1 LTEHIVALFETESA
15 AAAAER
21 DLEGAGIPTS
31 VVRRYTPTE
40 MEKLEPGS
48 SAAGATETRH
58 SSGGG
63 FWAWLWGE
71 DSDTATTRSAYSTDG
86 NVYDRR
92 ARAGNTVL
100 SVMLD
105 DDSLIHQAT
114 AILDAHHPL
123 EVDEHT
129 HETEPTV
136 ITSGSTV
143 PPETAGKTS
152 LSPSGVDYSTSAV
165 ATPATGMGAPSS
177 AAPPVT
183 QESDSLPAG
192 MPGSGRVAPVAP
204 SATGDEVI
212 PLAEEQLEV
221 GKRTVDRGTTRVR
234 RYVVE
239 KPVEQNVTLHGERVT
254 IERRRPVEG
263 TAASGGAFE
272 ERTVEVRET
281 EEVPVVGKTARV
293 VEEVAIR
300 KEATERAETVKDTV
314 RREEVEVTGNGVPSQ
329 SPRP

>member
-1 LTEHIVALFETESA
+1 LTEHIVALFKTESA

-31 VVRRYTPTE
+31 VIRRYTPAE
-40 MEKLEPGS
+40 MEKLEPES
-48 SAAGATETRH
+48 SVGGATETSH

-71 DSDTATTRSAYSTDG
+71 DADTTTTRS
-86 NVYDRR
+86 VYANEEDVFDRQ

-100 SVMLD
+100 SVMLHD
-105 DDSLIHQAT
+105 ESLIHQAVT
-114 AILDAHHPL
+114 ILDAHHPL
-123 EVDEHT
+123 DIDEHT
-129 HETEPTV
+129 HETEPTSS
-136 ITSGSTV
+136 TSGSFV
-143 PPETAGKTS
+143 QPEAAGRTS

-165 ATPATGMGAPSS
+165 ATPATGMAPSP
-177 AAPPVT
+177 AVPVT

-192 MPGSGRVAPVAP
+192 TPGSGRVAPVAT

-221 GKRTVDRGTTRVR
+221 GKRTVDRGATRVR

-254 IERRRPVEG
+254 IERRHPVEAV
-263 TAASGGAFE
+263 AASGGTFE

-300 KEATERAETVKDTV
+300 KEATERTETVKDTV
-314 RREEVEVTGNGVPSQ
+314 RREEIEVTGSDVPIQ

>member
-31 VVRRYTPTE
+31 AIRRYTPAE
-40 MEKLEPGS
+40 MNRLEPES
-48 SAAGATETRH
+48 SVAGATETSH

-71 DSDTATTRSAYSTDG
+71 DADTASTQSSYSTDG
-86 NVYDRR
+86 DVYDRR

-100 SVMLD
+100 GVMLR
-105 DDSLIHQAT
+105 DDSLIHQAVT
-114 AILDAHHPL
+114 ILDAHHPL
-123 EVDEHT
+123 EIDEHT
-129 HETEPTV
+129 HETQSTST
-136 ITSGSTV
+136 TSGSFV
-143 PPETAGKTS
+143 QPETAGKTS

-165 ATPATGMGAPSS
+165 ATPATGTAVPPS
-177 AAPPVT
+177 AAPVA
-183 QESDSLPAG
+183 QERDPLPAG
-192 MPGSGRVAPVAP
+192 MPDSGRVAPGAT

-212 PLAEEQLEV
+212 PLTEEQLEI

-239 KPVEQNVTLHGERVT
+239 KPVEQNVTLQGERVT
-254 IERRRPVEG
+254 IERRHPVE
-263 TAASGGAFE
+263 TAAASGGAFE

-300 KEATERAETVKDTV
+300 KEVTERTETVKDTV
-314 RREEVEVTGNGVPSQ
+314 RREEVEVTGNDVPTQ